1 MELNANM
8 DKEYYNAV
16 KELLNYDI
24 DDVKTMVEIGIL
36 TKKMSKNFKKG
47 TENEKISLNEK
58 VMYETEVESLKKE
71 NEKLQKRYYSM
82 REEMRDEFYEKQ
94 QKSNDKFQEMVRY
107 YQEEL
112 NNSKLSNNEIVNA
125 TIREKTELL
134 REKIVILNE
143 KLENSEKINGE
154 KQEMIDKL
162 NKKYVLSTKGKQYET
177 DIYNN
182 LCEIVCKKYDNVW
195 EITHVGSKLGKKGDI
210 ILEHKLT
217 GIRIM
222 LDPKNHDK
230 VDASHR
236 KKFIDDMKNVN
247 NKFHGGI
254 MISRGSI
261 DTKRSFDKEVI
272 ANKVLWYLSY
282 YTLGNEQFLM
292 TQIEVLHQKILGEES
307 GAINPKKLRNL
318 YIKNY
323 KEIKNQTNIIERQH
337 KYFKDYLESISK
349 EYTNF
354 FDGDIEV
361 DSIND
366 NSSISTMDETK
377 YINEYFD
384 KCIIR
389 NEGKHCKVSDIKEQL
404 DKLIPKLTAKKLTRC
419 LNSWKERKF
428 NDSKK
433 VTCRS
438 VMLDYELVFE

>member
-1 MELNANM
+1 M
-8 DKEYYNAV
+8 DTEYYNAI
-16 KELLNYDI
+16 KRLLDYDI
-24 DDVKTMVEIGIL
+24 EDVKTMVEIGL
-36 TKKMSKNFKKG
+36 LSKKLSKNFKKG
-47 TENEKISLNEK
+47 TTNEKISLHEK
-58 VMYETEVESLKKE
+58 AIYESELKTLQSENIELKKKHYE
-71 NEKLQKRYYSM
+71 IK
-82 REEMRDEFYEKQ
+82 EELRDEFYEKQ
-94 QKSNDKFQEMVRY
+94 KKNDEKFHEMVRY
-107 YQEEL
+107 YQEQL
-112 NNSKLSNNEIVNA
+112 NSSKLSNNELISA
-125 TIREKTELL
+125 TIKEKTEVM
-134 REKIVILNE
+134 REKLVILNE
-143 KLENSEKINGE
+143 KLANAERTNGE
-154 KQEMIDKL
+154 KQELIDKL

-182 LCEIVCKKYDNVW
+182 LRELVEKKYDNAW
-195 EITHVGSKLGKKGDI
+195 EVTHVGSKLGQKGDI

-272 ANKVLWYLSY
+272 SNKILWYLSY

-323 KEIKNQTNIIERQH
+323 KDIKNQTNIIERQH
-337 KYFKDYLESISK
+337 KYFKEYLETISK

-361 DSIND
+361 DSINN
-366 NSSISTMDETK
+366 NSEITTMDETK
-377 YINEYFD
+377 YINEFLD
-384 KCIIR
+384 KCVKK
-389 NEGKHCKVSDIKEQL
+389 NEGKHCKVSDIKVEL

-428 NDSKK
+428 NDTKK
-433 VTCRS
+433 VTGRS
-438 VMLDYELVFE
+438 VMLDYEFSI

>member
-1 MELNANM
+1 M
-8 DKEYYNAV
+8 DTEYYNTI
-16 KELLNYDI
+16 KRLLDYDI
-24 DDVKTMVEIGIL
+24 DDVKTMVEIGL
-36 TKKMSKNFKKG
+36 LSKKLSKNFKKG
-47 TENEKISLNEK
+47 TTNEKISLHEK
-58 VMYETEVESLKKE
+58 AIYESELKTLQSENIELKKKHYE
-71 NEKLQKRYYSM
+71 IK
-82 REEMRDEFYEKQ
+82 EELRDEFYEKQ
-94 QKSNDKFQEMVRY
+94 QKNDEKFHEMVRY
-107 YQEEL
+107 YQEQL
-112 NNSKLSNNEIVNA
+112 NSSKLSNNELISA
-125 TIREKTELL
+125 TIKEKTEVM
-134 REKIVILNE
+134 REKLVILNE
-143 KLENSEKINGE
+143 KLSNAERTNGE
-154 KQEMIDKL
+154 KQELIDKL

-182 LCEIVCKKYDNVW
+182 LRELVEKKYDNAW
-195 EITHVGSKLGKKGDI
+195 EVTHVGSKLGQKGDI

-272 ANKVLWYLSY
+272 SNKILWYLSY

-323 KEIKNQTNIIERQH
+323 KDIKNQTNIIERQH
-337 KYFKDYLESISK
+337 KYFKEYLETISK

-361 DSIND
+361 DSINN
-366 NSSISTMDETK
+366 NSGITTMDETK
-377 YINEYFD
+377 YINEFLD
-384 KCIIR
+384 KCVKK
-389 NEGKHCKVSDIKEQL
+389 NEGKHCKVSDIKVEL

-428 NDSKK
+428 NDTKK
-433 VTCRS
+433 VTGRS
-438 VMLDYELVFE
+438 VMLDYELNI